1 MKPLIVLAC
10 LTAAALSLPA
20 QAQTRTYKCIDGAG
34 KVYYSDKLN
43 PDCGQGTELNKQGV
57 VMKKKEV
64 AAKPGPTVKGDPPA
78 ELPKSAKEQERR
90 DRALMATYTSEEEI
104 DAARDRSLAIPAQG
118 TKTNEAKLEKVN
130 QHLTDLKK
138 QADTLA
144 AQQKPLPPHLL
155 DDVAA
160 AQKDIGVLETD
171 LAQRKIQSDGIRAKY
186 EAEKKRFRELKGVA
200 EQASK

>member
-1 MKPLIVLAC
+1 MKSPIALAC

-20 QAQTRTYKCIDGAG
+20 QAENRMFKCVDAAG

-43 PDCGQGTELNKQGV
+43 PDCGQVAELNKQGV

-64 AAKPGPTVKGDPPA
+64 AKPGLPA
-78 ELPKSAKEQERR
+78 KVDAAAESPKNAKEQERR

-104 DAARDRSLAIPAQG
+104 DAARDRSLAIPEQG
-118 TKTNEAKLEKVN
+118 KKTSAAKLEKVN
-130 QHLTDLKK
+130 LQLTELKK

-144 AQQKPLPPHLL
+144 AQKKPLPPHLL

-160 AQKDIGVLETD
+160 AQKNVAVLEAD
-171 LAQRKIQSDGIRAKY
+171 LAQRKIQSDAIHSRF
-186 EAEKKRFRELKGVA
+186 EADKQRFRELKGA
-200 EQASK
+200 EAQASK